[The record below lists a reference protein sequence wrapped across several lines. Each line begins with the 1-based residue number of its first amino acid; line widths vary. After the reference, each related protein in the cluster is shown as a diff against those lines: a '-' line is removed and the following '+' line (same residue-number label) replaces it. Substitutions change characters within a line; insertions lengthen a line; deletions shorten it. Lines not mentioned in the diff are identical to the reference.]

1 MLNTLE
7 MAERQRMIQVGRCVE
22 CGSDELVTDRDSGEV
37 VCSNCGLVISDL
49 MLDHNPEWRAF
60 TPEARGAK
68 IRVGS
73 PTSLTKFDKGLPTTF
88 QPYKDVYGRP
98 LPTKER
104 LKMMR
109 LRKWN
114 VRFRMYSSAEQ
125 NLSQAMNELTRLTD
139 KLHIP
144 RDVAEHAALIY
155 RRALDKGLVRGRSI
169 KSIAA
174 AALYAACRLTR
185 TPRSLKEISDTS
197 TRRRKEI
204 SRCYRLVQRELE
216 MKMPVDEPIQYVSK
230 IASKGGL
237 DQKTQNL
244 AIQFLQKARKRK
256 VDVGKAPAGIAA
268 AALYIASIMN
278 GEKVTQ
284 KKLAEAADVTE
295 VTVRNRYKRL
305 VQDLG
310 VNRLMNIGRLNSDE
324 TLEKAT
330 DTNVN
335 A

>member
-1 MLNTLE
+1 MF
-7 MAERQRMIQVGRCVE
+7 
-22 CGSDELVTDRDSGEV
+22 VTDPETGEV
-37 VCSNCGLVISDL
+37 VCRRCGLVL
-49 MLDHNPEWRAF
+49 QEEVLDQQPEWRAF
-60 TPEARGAK
+60 TPEERRAKARAGA
-68 IRVGS
+68 
-73 PTSLTKFDKGLPTTF
+73 PTSLKQFDKGLSTTF

-98 LPTKER
+98 LSTKNR

-114 VRFRMYSSAEQ
+114 IRSRMHSSAER

-144 RDVAEHAALIY
+144 SDVAEHAALIY

-174 AALYAACRLTR
+174 ASLYAACRLTR

-216 MKMPVDEPIQYVSK
+216 LTMPVDEPTKFVAR
-230 IASKGGL
+230 IASRAGL
-237 DQKTQNL
+237 SQKTQNT
-244 AIQFLQKARKRK
+244 AIDLLHKAKK
-256 VDVGKAPAGIAA
+256 IKADVGKGPAGIAA
-268 AALYIASIMN
+268 AALYIASILT

-284 KKLAEAADVTE
+284 KRLASAGGVTE
-295 VTVRNRYKRL
+295 VTVRNRYDGLDRS
-305 VQDLG
+305 LG
-310 VNRLMNIGRLNSDE
+310 LGLRKILRG
-324 TLEKAT
+324 
-330 DTNVN
+330 
-335 A
+335 

>member
-1 MLNTLE
+1 MF
-7 MAERQRMIQVGRCVE
+7 
-22 CGSDELVTDRDSGEV
+22 VTDPETGEV
-37 VCSNCGLVISDL
+37 VCRRCGLVL
-49 MLDHNPEWRAF
+49 QEEVLDQQPEWRAF
-60 TPEARGAK
+60 TPEERRAKARAGA
-68 IRVGS
+68 
-73 PTSLTKFDKGLPTTF
+73 PTSLKQFDKGLSTTF

-98 LPTKER
+98 LSTKDR

-114 VRFRMYSSAEQ
+114 IRSRMHSSAER

-144 RDVAEHAALIY
+144 SDVAEHAALIY

-216 MKMPVDEPIQYVSK
+216 LTMPVDEPTKFVAR
-230 IASKGGL
+230 IASRAGL
-237 DQKTQNL
+237 SQKTQNT
-244 AIQFLQKARKRK
+244 AIDLLHKAKK
-256 VDVGKAPAGIAA
+256 IKADVGKGPAGIAA
-268 AALYIASIMN
+268 AALYIASILT

-284 KKLAEAADVTE
+284 KRLASAGGVTE
-295 VTVRNRYKRL
+295 VTVRNRYDGLDRS
-305 VQDLG
+305 LG
-310 VNRLMNIGRLNSDE
+310 LGLRKILRG
-324 TLEKAT
+324 
-330 DTNVN
+330 
-335 A
+335 